1 MILLSLI
8 RLILMNIFNYIK
20 SHLSILDVIS
30 EHTTLKKNGSYWKGC
45 CPFHHEKTASF
56 TVSPHKEIFYCF
68 GCHVSGD
75 SINFIEKIEHCT
87 PIEAVHYL
95 AQRFNIVLPEEI
107 LKQSNNA
114 GAHGAKQ
121 QKNLYFTLCK
131 LMAIWCQQQ
140 LEKNSLLLEYLQQR
154 GFDTAIIHQFL
165 LGYFPAGASAI
176 ALFIAY
182 MQTHAILTQDLLD
195 AQILML
201 SKQGSGKQGLY
212 CPFEDR
218 LIFPIRDYQGNF
230 CGFGGR
236 VFKPQDERP
245 KYYNSK
251 ENEFF
256 LKGALLFGLDSAKKS
271 MQETGVVF
279 LVEGY
284 TDCMAMVQHGFSNTV
299 ATLGTACTPQ
309 HLKTVSRFVQQVY
322 VLYDNDSA
330 GQQAIMRLTQLCWQ
344 VDLELK
350 VISLPK
356 GQDPA
361 SWLQNNSDIQSLM
374 HSAKD
379 IFLFFI
385 DMLGNNVATKLI
397 SEKMRLVRQ
406 CIEIIKTIND
416 PLRQNFLLQKAA
428 KVFDIPFASL
438 QKELLQPHKPLFIG
452 DHEQKQE
459 HKNEIVGQVNHDSI
473 EAPFLA
479 LEKQFFCAI
488 IQDVSLLN
496 NVNVKYIIDCLPQ
509 KLSDILSLL
518 NDLYVKQQ
526 SHSLHD
532 LLYLLNPA
540 DKKLV
545 HKLIFEQSENIVDTI
560 ADNTIN
566 SIAKNDL
573 ETLLNQL
580 QKIHWKKIVHDI
592 KVQIAHADSN
602 KNRDEV
608 EKLIQEFIFLKKKM
622 VSQTF

>member
-1 MILLSLI
+1 
-8 RLILMNIFNYIK
+8 MNIFNYIK
-20 SHLSILDVIS
+20 SHVSILDVIS
-30 EHTTLKKNGSYWKGC
+30 EHTTLKRNGSYWKGC

-75 SINFIEKIEHCT
+75 SINFIEKIEHCS
-87 PIEAVHYL
+87 PIEAAHYL
-95 AQRFNIVLPEEI
+95 AQRFNIALPEET
-107 LKQSNNA
+107 LRQSNNA
-114 GAHGAKQ
+114 TTQSVKQ
-121 QKNLYFTLCK
+121 QKNFYFTLCK
-131 LMAIWCQQQ
+131 LMAVWCQQH
-140 LEKNSLLLEYLQQR
+140 LEKNTLLQEYLHQR
-154 GFDTAIIHQFL
+154 GFNEVTIRQFL
-165 LGYFPAGASAI
+165 LGYFPGGQPGVTS
-176 ALFIAY
+176 FIAY
-182 MQTHAILTQDLLD
+182 MQSHAILTQDLLD
-195 AQILML
+195 AHILIP
-201 SKQGSGKQGLY
+201 SKQGLY

-218 LIFPIRDYQGNF
+218 LIFPIRDYQGTV

-251 ENEFF
+251 ENDFF

-271 MQETGVVF
+271 MQETGIVF

-299 ATLGTACTPQ
+299 ATLGTACTQQ
-309 HLKTVSRFVQQVY
+309 HLKIVSRFVQQVY
-322 VLYDNDSA
+322 VLYDSDSA

-361 SWLQNNSDIQSLM
+361 SWLQNNSEMQSLI
-374 HSAKD
+374 HNAKD

-385 DMLGNNVATKLI
+385 DMLGNNVTTKLI

-406 CIEIIKTIND
+406 CIEIIKTVTD

-428 KVFDIPFASL
+428 KVFDIPFVSL
-438 QKELLQPHKPLFIG
+438 QKELLQPQKPQFIS

-459 HKNEIVGQVNHDSI
+459 HKSDIHKSDVLGEVNHESV
-473 EAPFLA
+473 EPSFLA

-488 IQDVSLLN
+488 IQNASLLN

-509 KLSDILSLL
+509 KLSVILSLF

-526 SHSLHD
+526 PHSLHD
-532 LLYLLNPA
+532 LLYLLDCA

-545 HKLIFEQSENIVDTI
+545 HKLIFEQPD
-560 ADNTIN
+560 

-573 ETLLNQL
+573 EILLNQL
-580 QKIHWKKIVHDI
+580 QKMHWKKIVHDI
-592 KVQIAHADSN
+592 KMQIADADSN
-602 KNRDEV
+602 QNRHEV
-608 EKLIQEFIFLKKKM
+608 EKLIQEFIFLKKNMLVIKLM
-622 VSQTF
+622 NS